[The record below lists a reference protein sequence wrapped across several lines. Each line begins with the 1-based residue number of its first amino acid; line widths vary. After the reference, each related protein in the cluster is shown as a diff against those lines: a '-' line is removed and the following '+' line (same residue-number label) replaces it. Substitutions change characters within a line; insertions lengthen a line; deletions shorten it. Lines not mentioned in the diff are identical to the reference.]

1 MRLSTIKY
9 ILLISAV
16 ILAGCAT
23 MEKDTRIEIL
33 SETTDRYRS
42 AIQWRLYETAQAA
55 DTKDSSDLERLKKIK
70 VTSYKS
76 VHRDISE
83 DGSEAKDIIEIKYYD
98 IDYMVEKTIIDK
110 QLWMYNSDKKTWNL
124 QGGLPEFK

>member
-1 MRLSTIKY
+1 MRFSTIKY

-76 VHRDISE
+76 IHRDISE
-83 DGSEAKDIIEIKYYD
+83 DGIEAKDIIEIKYYD